1 MIMTT
6 GVFAIEISDL
16 TKRYGSLVAVDHL
29 NLSIE
34 YGEVFGL
41 LGPNGAGK
49 TTTISMLCTIVMPS
63 SGAALVN
70 GFDIVRQPDMV
81 RRSIGIVFQDPSLD
95 DRLTAWEN
103 LELHGC
109 LYDMRGDEV
118 RKRIGEV
125 LELVGLSDRAR
136 SLVKTYSGGMKRRLE
151 LARGLMHR
159 PGVLFL
165 DEPTLGLDPQTRE
178 HIWQHIEGLVKRGDI
193 TIVLTTHY
201 MEEAER
207 LSQRVAIID
216 HGRVQVVDTPAN
228 LKNSLH
234 GDVITVQCESPRM
247 LGERLTALAGVSNIR
262 ADGGLVRMNVLDGE
276 QFVPQVV
283 ELAGQAG
290 IAINSISIHRPTLND
305 VFLHYTGRDMRAEDA
320 DSMPFAR
327 AWMRRVHR

>member
-1 MIMTT
+1 MTS
-6 GVFAIEISDL
+6 GVVAIETRDL
-16 TKRYGSLVAVDHL
+16 TKRYGSLVAVDQL
-29 NLSIE
+29 NLSIG

-49 TTTISMLCTIVMPS
+49 TTTISMLCTIAMPS
-63 SGAALVN
+63 SGAASVN
-70 GFDIVRQPDMV
+70 GFDIARQPDMV

-109 LYDMRGDEV
+109 LYDMRRDDV

-136 SLVKTYSGGMKRRLE
+136 SLVRTYSGGMKRRLE
-151 LARGLMHR
+151 LARGLMHWPR
-159 PGVLFL
+159 VLFL

-178 HIWQHIEGLVKRGDI
+178 HIWQYIEGLVKRGDM

-234 GDVITVQCESPRM
+234 GDVITVQCTLPQI
-247 LGERLTALAGVSNIR
+247 LGEKLTALTGASNVR
-262 ADGGLVRMNVLDGE
+262 ADGGLVRLNVIDGE
-276 QFVPQVV
+276 RFVPQVV
-283 ELAGQAG
+283 ELARQVG
-290 IAINSISIHRPTLND
+290 IAIDSISIHRPTLND
-305 VFLHYTGRDMRAEDA
+305 VFLHYTGRDMRSEDA
-320 DSMPFAR
+320 DSMHFAR
-327 AWMRRVHR
+327 AWIRRTHR

>member
-1 MIMTT
+1 MASKH
-6 GVFAIEISDL
+6 AIEINNL
-16 TKRYGSLVAVDHL
+16 TKKYGSLVAVDHL
-29 NLSIE
+29 DLSIE

-63 SGAALVN
+63 AGSALVN

-109 LYDMRGDEV
+109 LYDMQRNDV
-118 RKRIGEV
+118 RKRISEV

-136 SLVKTYSGGMKRRLE
+136 SLVRTYSGGMKRRLE

-159 PGVLFL
+159 PRVLFL

-178 HIWQHIEGLVKRGDI
+178 HIWQYIEGLVKDSEI

-207 LSQRVAIID
+207 LSRRVAIID
-216 HGRVQVVDTPAN
+216 HGRIQVVDTPAN

-234 GDVITVQCESPRM
+234 GDVITVQCVSPGR
-247 LGERLTALAGVSNIR
+247 LGQELAVLAGVSNIR
-262 ADGGLVRMNVLDGE
+262 ADGGLVRFNVLDGE
-276 QFVPQVV
+276 RFVPQVV
-283 ELAGQAG
+283 ELARQAG
-290 IAINSISIHRPTLND
+290 ITINSISINRPTLND
-305 VFLHYTGRDMRAEDA
+305 VFLHYTGRDMRAEEA
-320 DSMPFAR
+320 DSMSYAR
-327 AWMRRVHR
+327 AWVRKVHR